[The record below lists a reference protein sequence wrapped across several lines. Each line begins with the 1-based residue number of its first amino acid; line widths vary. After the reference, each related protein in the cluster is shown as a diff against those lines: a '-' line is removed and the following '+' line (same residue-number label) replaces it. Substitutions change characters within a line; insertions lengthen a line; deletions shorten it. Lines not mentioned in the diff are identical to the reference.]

1 MAAIRSK
8 NTKPEILIRRRLH
21 AKGFRFRLNQQSL
34 PGKPDLVFAKYR
46 AVVFVN
52 GCFWHGH
59 DCPMFRW
66 PATREAFW
74 QKKIAGNIARDATNL
89 ALLKGAGWRTGVVW
103 ECAVKGKHRLPLEEV
118 IDSLSVWLSSEDRFL
133 DLRSR
138 NRDEERRQV

>member
-8 NTKPEILIRRRLH
+8 NTKPEILIRRGLH
-21 AKGFRFRLNQQSL
+21 AKGFRFRLNQQTL

-66 PATREAFW
+66 PATREALW
-74 QKKIAGNIARDATNL
+74 HKKITGNIARDATNL
-89 ALLKGAGWRTGVVW
+89 AQLQEDGWRTGVVW
-103 ECAVKGKHRLPLEEV
+103 ECAVKGKHRLPQEEV
-118 IDSLSVWLSSEDRFL
+118 IDSLSVWLSSEVLFL
-133 DLRSR
+133 DLGSR
-138 NRDEERRQV
+138 NRGEERKQV

>member
-8 NTKPEILIRRRLH
+8 NTKPEILIRRGLH
-21 AKGFRFRLNQQSL
+21 ARGFRFRLNHQAL
-34 PGKPDLVFAKYR
+34 PGKPDLVLAKYR
-46 AVVFVN
+46 AVIFVN

-74 QKKIAGNIARDATNL
+74 QKKIAGNVARDATSL
-89 ALLKGAGWRTGVVW
+89 AQLQEAGWRTAVVW
-103 ECAVKGKHRLPLEEV
+103 ECAVRGRHRLPQDEV
-118 IDSLSVWLSSEDRFL
+118 IDSLSVWLSSEGRFL

-138 NRDEERRQV
+138 NRDEERGQV

>member
-8 NTKPEILIRRRLH
+8 NTKPEILVRRGLH
-21 AKGFRFRLNQQSL
+21 AKGFRFRLNQPTL
-34 PGKPDLVFAKYR
+34 PGKPDLVLAKHR
-46 AVVFVN
+46 ALIFVN

-59 DCPMFRW
+59 DCAVFRW

-74 QKKIAGNIARDATNL
+74 QKKIAGNIARDETNL
-89 ALLKGAGWRTGVVW
+89 AQLQEAGWRTGVVW
-103 ECAVKGKHRLPLEEV
+103 ECAIKGKHRLLQVEV
-118 IDSLSVWLSSEDRFL
+118 IDSLSVWLSSEVRSL